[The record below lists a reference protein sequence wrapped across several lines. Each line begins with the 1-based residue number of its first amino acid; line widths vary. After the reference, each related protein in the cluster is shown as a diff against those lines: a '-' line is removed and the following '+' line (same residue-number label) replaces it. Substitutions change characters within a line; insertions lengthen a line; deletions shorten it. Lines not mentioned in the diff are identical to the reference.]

1 MVKISVIVPVYN
13 CEDYLDESIK
23 SILNQSFKDIE
34 VICVDDGS
42 VDDSLKI
49 LKKFSMHD
57 ARLKVLPQ
65 ENQGVSVARNNA
77 LKKVSGDYIYFFD
90 ADDYLVADALEKAYN
105 NAINNNS
112 DIVIFNY
119 DQYKEDS
126 FLNHLEQDIGK
137 QFPKTNFAN
146 FTFNCYDY
154 RIRAFKGPF
163 APWFKLIFIP
173 LQNRQ
178 P

>member
-1 MVKISVIVPVYN
+1 
-13 CEDYLDESIK
+13 
-23 SILNQSFKDIE
+23 
-34 VICVDDGS
+34 
-42 VDDSLKI
+42 
-49 LKKFSMHD
+49 MHD

-126 FLNHLEQDIGK
+126 FLN
-137 QFPKTNFAN
+137 
-146 FTFNCYDY
+146 Y
-154 RIRAFKGPF
+154 
-163 APWFKLIFIP
+163 
-173 LQNRQ
+173 
-178 P
+178 